1 MSENAS
7 EIKLC
12 KDCKHSPIW
21 LIGGNVGCAHP
32 GNGIDVTTGRTK
44 TVFAIAN
51 RTGTGKC
58 GFHAEN
64 YEEREYLPEKE
75 SFWSIITRKFTE
87 WRIRCW

>member
-1 MSENAS
+1 MTG

-12 KDCKHSPIW
+12 KDCKHSSN
-21 LIGGNVGCAHP
+21 GGIVRCSHP
-32 GNGIDVTTGRTK
+32 SNGIDVTTGRTR
-44 TVFAIAN
+44 TVFAIIN
-51 RTGTGKC
+51 RTGTGRC

-87 WRIRCW
+87 WRTAKEEE